1 MNSTPNT
8 PEVKTDQLGVAV
20 SLEEHPEIAHDLQL
34 FAMGYLAGKQAQAH
48 KTEE

>member
-8 PEVKTDQLGVAV
+8 PEVKADQLGVAAI
-20 SLEEHPEIAHDLQL
+20 LEEHPEAAHDLTIFTL
-34 FAMGYLAGKQAQAH
+34 GYLAGKQAQAH

>member
-8 PEVKTDQLGVAV
+8 PEVKADQLGVAAI
-20 SLEEHPEIAHDLQL
+20 LEEYPEVEHDLML
-34 FAMGYLAGKQAQAH
+34 FTLGYKAGKQAKAH